1 MSEEEI
7 NIKYIRHRLGVDMLL
22 AKEILKL
29 CSERYI
35 EGIEQ
40 GKFDRLMLE
49 QENQELKEQLENA
62 SKNYTKYIQERDNVL
77 NEIRKYIKEKEED
90 GTLWSVKATDGLL
103 QILDKVK
110 ENE

>member
-1 MSEEEI
+1 MNEEEL
-7 NIKYIRHRLGVDMLL
+7 NIKYIRHKLGVDMLL

-49 QENQELKEQLENA
+49 QENQQLKDNWNELKCILKEMYIHTQ
-62 SKNYTKYIQERDNVL
+62 YTGYLDIIHKME
-77 NEIRKYIKEKEED
+77 
-90 GTLWSVKATDGLL
+90 
-103 QILDKVK
+103 ILDKVK
-110 ENE
+110 E